1 MTSSG
6 TRRLRRQ
13 HQLRSSSFARMLSSL
28 KRSSRYA
35 PSGGA
40 LLDASNTGGRGCPC
54 PVPAVLLLVCVPPPG
69 FGANCARHTVAP
81 RFSHGPQTAGNA
93 GARPAPSDRV
103 DSKNRVLHVLRGL
116 PSTQV
121 LAKHVRCKRGACST
135 ITVSRSVPQEWQTRQ
150 GARIVHH
157 AQALIAA
164 DILLPTSAA
173 GSPSTS
179 KLFSTPNSVLEQRTQ

>member
-1 MTSSG
+1 MTRRTLVGGGVRVPSRRSCLFFLSAAAWAYVPGGKRIPRAWDVRPVSPGGRRRRG
-6 TRRLRRQ
+6 TRER
-13 HQLRSSSFARMLSSL
+13 
-28 KRSSRYA
+28 
-35 PSGGA
+35 
-40 LLDASNTGGRGCPC
+40 
-54 PVPAVLLLVCVPPPG
+54 
-69 FGANCARHTVAP
+69 AP
-81 RFSHGPQTAGNA
+81 RPVIESIVKTGYSTFLE
-93 GARPAPSDRV
+93 V
-103 DSKNRVLHVLRGL
+103 YL
-116 PSTQV
+116 PQV

>member
-1 MTSSG
+1 MTRRTLVGGGVRVPSRRSCSWCVCRPQASGPFVPG
-6 TRRLRRQ
+6 TRSHRGSAMGRR
-13 HQLRSSSFARMLSSL
+13 R
-28 KRSSRYA
+28 
-35 PSGGA
+35 
-40 LLDASNTGGRGCPC
+40 RGT
-54 PVPAVLLLVCVPPPG
+54 
-69 FGANCARHTVAP
+69 RERAP
-81 RFSHGPQTAGNA
+81 RPVIESIVKTGYSTFLE
-93 GARPAPSDRV
+93 V
-103 DSKNRVLHVLRGL
+103 YL
-116 PSTQV
+116 PQV

>member
-1 MTSSG
+1 MSPFITRMWSFNTMVPG
-6 TRRLRRQ
+6 TRSHRGSAMGRR
-13 HQLRSSSFARMLSSL
+13 R
-28 KRSSRYA
+28 
-35 PSGGA
+35 
-40 LLDASNTGGRGCPC
+40 RGT
-54 PVPAVLLLVCVPPPG
+54 
-69 FGANCARHTVAP
+69 RERAP
-81 RFSHGPQTAGNA
+81 RPVIESIVKTGYSTFLE
-93 GARPAPSDRV
+93 V
-103 DSKNRVLHVLRGL
+103 YL
-116 PSTQV
+116 PQV